1 MRKAKSNDSSP
12 QKQLKAL
19 KRRIAC
25 PVYSNKESTLT
36 GRYQHSIIVIYNSRI
51 KLFSNVDIKNDCSFI
66 DLSLNN
72 LTNFTNFPS
81 SLLNLTTLILDS
93 NQIRSFYGIQS
104 PNSYPKLRFLSLK
117 KNPIAQSI
125 FFKTMCII
133 VFGNQLHTINGE
145 KINENQKQSANK
157 LRKTVIPRLI
167 QGEIVTGLNPLKF
180 SNPLSE
186 KSQIDHLIDH
196 ADRKSS
202 PKIKSRKMSP
212 KKRNL
217 NDQSPS
223 VGCLVN
229 MVSNI
234 SPKQIQKV
242 VQGQIEGENN
252 DSKKSLLNAV
262 IEMKQKINHL
272 KTKFNGDGNLLL
284 NNNADDQITSENK
297 FNAYEQITIEKIC
310 YQMSKEEQK
319 FLENYEL
326 EFVDDSEKENHQNEK
341 SDTKIEMIYEQPKID
356 TNKNDQSSFK
366 IIEDP
371 PINNEVE
378 MCFDYPE
385 ACPFLILDNETI

>member
-1 MRKAKSNDSSP
+1 MKVSKQSIFITMRKAKSNDSSP

-19 KRRIAC
+19 KRKIAC

-51 KLFSNVDIKNDCSFI
+51 KLFSNVDIKSDCSFI

-93 NQIRSFYGIQS
+93 NQIRSFHGIQS

-117 KNPIAQSI
+117 KNPITQHI

-145 KINENQKQSANK
+145 KINENQRQSANK
-157 LRKTVIPRLI
+157 LRKTAIPRLI
-167 QGEIVTGLNPLKF
+167 QGEIITGLNPLKF

-202 PKIKSRKMSP
+202 PKIKNRKMSP

-229 MVSNI
+229 MVSSI

-242 VQGQIEGENN
+242 VQGQFEGENN
-252 DSKKSLLNAV
+252 DSKKSLLNVV

-272 KTKFNGDGNLLL
+272 KTKFNGDGNHLL
-284 NNNADDQITSENK
+284 NNDVDYQITSENK
-297 FNAYEQITIEKIC
+297 FNVDEQITIEKIC
-310 YQMSKEEQK
+310 CQMSKEEQK

-326 EFVDDSEKENHQNEK
+326 MFVDDDDK
-341 SDTKIEMIYEQPKID
+341 SDTKIESIYEQPKID

-371 PINNEVE
+371 SINNEVE

-385 ACPFLILDNETI
+385 ACPFLI